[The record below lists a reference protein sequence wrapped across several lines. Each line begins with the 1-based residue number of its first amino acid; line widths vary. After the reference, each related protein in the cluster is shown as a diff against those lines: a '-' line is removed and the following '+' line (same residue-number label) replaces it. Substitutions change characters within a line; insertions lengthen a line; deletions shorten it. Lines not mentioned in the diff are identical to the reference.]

1 MKIVI
6 IGLGSIGRTVL
17 SCLAAEGHSITAIDE
32 NSEKIDALIEKYD
45 VLGIVGNG
53 ACMDVQEEASVR
65 EADVVIVLTRSDE
78 LNILACLVAKKL
90 GAANTIARVRNPQ
103 YRKQILQ
110 MKDDLGISMIINPEK
125 ETADE
130 IYNLINL
137 PSITQVERFAKGR
150 VLLVEIVMR
159 EGCPLIGLSLHAIG
173 KTLHSK
179 VLICAVLRDGQVFI
193 PTGSF
198 SILEGDKIYIT
209 ADANSLSNFLLE
221 IELMRSPL
229 KTVMIVGGGRTSF
242 YLADKLSK
250 KKYRVKMIV
259 DNKPDTEDFAE
270 RLPDVMVLNGNGTQ
284 HDLLIEEGI
293 ESMDA
298 FVALTNIDEENMIV
312 AMFANKEGVQKTI
325 AQIKSE
331 DLYSM
336 LNELGLYCNVSPKD
350 IVAGKVTSYVRA
362 LGNKKGSNVLTLY
375 RLVANQVEALEFST
389 QRPERYHDIPLRD
402 LNIKRDCL
410 VACIIRSGDVIFP
423 NGDSCITLGDNVIV
437 VTTHK
442 SFNDLSDIFE

>member
-1 MKIVI
+1 MNIVI

-32 NSEKIDALIEKYD
+32 NGEKIEALIERYD

-53 ACMDVQEEASVR
+53 ACMDIQEEANVR

-90 GAANTIARVRNPQ
+90 GAANTIARVRNPL
-103 YRKQILQ
+103 YRRQILQ

-150 VLLVEIVMR
+150 VLLVEIMMR
-159 EGCPLIGLSLHAIG
+159 GGCPLIGQSLHSFG
-173 KTLHSK
+173 KTFNAR
-179 VLICAVLRDGQVFI
+179 VLICAVLRGGEVFI
-193 PTGSF
+193 PTGGF
-198 SILEGDKIYIT
+198 TILEGDRIFIT
-209 ADANSLSNFLLE
+209 ADASSLSNFLLE
-221 IELMRSPL
+221 IKLTRSPL
-229 KTVMIVGGGRTSF
+229 KTVMIVGGGRTSY
-242 YLADKLSK
+242 YLADKLSR
-250 KKYRVKMIV
+250 KKYKVKMIV
-259 DNKPDTEDFAE
+259 DNKPDTEEFAE
-270 RLPDVMVLNGNGTQ
+270 RLSEVTVINGNGTQ

-312 AMFANKEGVQKTI
+312 AMFANKEGVRKTI

-331 DLYSM
+331 DLYGM

-350 IVAGKVTSYVRA
+350 IIAGKITSYVRA
-362 LGNKKGSNVLTLY
+362 LANRKGSNVLTLY
-375 RLVANQVEALEFST
+375 RLVGNKVEALEFAA
-389 QRPERYHDIPLRD
+389 QRRERYHDIPLRD
-402 LNIKRDCL
+402 LRIKRDCL
-410 VACIIRSGDVIFP
+410 IACIIRSGEVIFP
-423 NGDSCITLGDNVIV
+423 NGDSRITLGDNVIV